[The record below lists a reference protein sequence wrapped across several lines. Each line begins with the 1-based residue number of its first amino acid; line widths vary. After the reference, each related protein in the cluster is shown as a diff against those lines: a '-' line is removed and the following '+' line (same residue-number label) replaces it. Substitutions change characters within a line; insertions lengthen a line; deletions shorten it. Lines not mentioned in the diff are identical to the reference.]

1 MAELTP
7 QSIQEFVI
15 AGHGNLD
22 KVKAMLAENPE
33 LLNIAHQWRPG
44 DSETALQGA
53 AHVGNRAIA
62 EFLLS
67 LGAPLEITTAAMLG
81 QVEAVRQMLGADP
94 ELAQHKGAHGIP
106 LLPHA
111 AFAGSAELMQLLAD
125 YEASEGASMALGF
138 AAGRGHLEVAQ
149 WLLQNTKP
157 DLGWQNFQGKTAL
170 ELATEAGHT
179 QIAELIAHQG

>member
-1 MAELTP
+1 MTEITP
-7 QSIQEFVI
+7 ERIQEFVI

-22 KVKAMLAENPE
+22 KVKAMLAETPE
-33 LLNIAHQWRPG
+33 LLGLAHQWRPG
-44 DSETALQGA
+44 DTETALQGA

-62 EFLLS
+62 EYLLS

-81 QVEAVRQMLGADP
+81 QLDRVREMLASDP
-94 ELAQHKGAHGIP
+94 KLAHYKGAHGIP

-125 YEASEGASMALGF
+125 HGASEGASMALGF
-138 AAGRGHLEVAQ
+138 AASRGHLEVVK
-149 WLLQNTKP
+149 WLLHNTQP
-157 DLGWQNFQGKTAL
+157 DLNWQNFQGKTAL

-179 QIAELIAHQG
+179 AVADLIKQG